1 MPLPTAHPVPL
12 SSASLLADLVLVLK
26 LFDGKQQKQW
36 NHPGRGRPASPH
48 IAKMSKIQMN
58 DSVEDF
64 FERIKELDRER
75 VEERQPKKQLTS
87 SESINDFN
95 SSVSE
100 QYRLNV
106 DDLVYES
113 AYNYEKSRNEEND
126 SPTFRARRQSYKKH
140 EGIDIV
146 RFDDFVTKK
155 PAQRSTAT
163 SRYSKFELSDEEKRE
178 IDDVIIS
185 LIGESPEEEIPPKL
199 PARRTTHSDVEE
211 SKTQRSRSSSPIKR
225 SPAKI
230 DISIRAGDT
239 ERPPLPA
246 RRLGFTDEQTSLIT
260 NQKNSKPE
268 VKPKGKWINDA
279 LRHSSSTFSQGT
291 PTKPNFSIDHSH
303 PRSANRWLNSAV
315 TNSSSTPQGKNT
327 SFKVSIDHGNS
338 PVSWLESAK
347 KTNSTTIHTPQRA
360 KIAPIV
366 PSKSNT
372 LTAILKEDEISKS
385 RSEKALKELSSPSL
399 NHIER
404 SPSKLKPQL
413 QTKELSPIVLKKV
426 RPPAPQKSRELSTS
440 LQHSQESKLNPHISI
455 SKSSMDAPEVIRV
468 SKSLKPAVPV
478 RKASIKIPEALAKKG
493 TLKNAKPLP
502 EKTKV
507 VLEAI
512 EKKRFLKE
520 AQLMPVK
527 KDAVPEAVEKS
538 QRLKPVKPTRKPS
551 VKQLEA
557 LQALENLKKNDLPEI
572 KAKPRVLSNSK
583 AVLNNQLKSLTS
595 IKKKDP
601 PKTNE
606 DPRKAILERVL
617 QRAQTTPIPIASD
630 DTMTPIKKASTFDSS
645 QLQKGG
651 ELTHLT
657 KTRSKGPKRR
667 APKTT

>member
-1 MPLPTAHPVPL
+1 LP
-12 SSASLLADLVLVLK
+12 
-26 LFDGKQQKQW
+26 DGKQQKQW
-36 NHPGRGRPASPH
+36 NLPQRGRTASPH
-48 IAKMSKIQMN
+48 IAIMSKIQMD

-64 FERIKELDRER
+64 FERIRELDRER
-75 VEERQPKKQLTS
+75 VKERQSKKQLTS

-106 DDLVYES
+106 DELVYES
-113 AYNYEKSRNEEND
+113 AYNYDKSRNEEYD
-126 SPTFRARRQSYKKH
+126 FPTFRARTQSYKKH

-163 SRYSKFELSDEEKRE
+163 SRYSRFELSDEEKRK
-178 IDDVIIS
+178 IDGVIIG
-185 LIGESPEEEIPPKL
+185 LIGESPEQEILPKL
-199 PARRTTHSDVEE
+199 PERRTTHIVEVEE
-211 SKTQRSRSSSPIKR
+211 STTQRNRSSSPIKR

-230 DISIRAGDT
+230 DISLRTDDA

-246 RRLGFTDEQTSLIT
+246 RLEFTDEQADLIT
-260 NQKNSKPE
+260 NQKISKPE
-268 VKPKGKWINDA
+268 VKSKGKWVNDA
-279 LRHSSSTFSQGT
+279 LQNSSSTFSQGT
-291 PTKPNFSIDHSH
+291 PTKPNFSIDRSHS
-303 PRSANRWLNSAV
+303 RSANKWLNSAV
-315 TNSSSTPQGKNT
+315 TNSLSTPQGKNK
-327 SFKVSIDHGNS
+327 SFKVSINHSNG

-347 KTNSTTIHTPQRA
+347 KTNSTTLHTPQRT

-372 LTAILKEDEISKS
+372 LTAILKEDELSKS
-385 RSEKALKELSSPSL
+385 QSEKTLKELSSPRL
-399 NHIER
+399 NHVEL
-404 SPSKLKPQL
+404 SPSKLKSQL

-426 RPPAPQKSRELSTS
+426 RPPAPQKSKELSTS
-440 LQHSQESKLNPHISI
+440 LPHSQESYLNPHISI
-455 SKSSMDAPEVIRV
+455 RKSSLDAPEVIKV

-478 RKASIKIPEALAKKG
+478 RKTSIKIPEALTKKG

-507 VLEAI
+507 ILEAI
-512 EKKRFLKE
+512 EKKKSLVQ
-520 AQLMPVK
+520 AQILPVK
-527 KDAVPEAVEKS
+527 EDAVPEAVQKS

-557 LQALENLKKNDLPEI
+557 LQALNSLKKRDRPEI

-583 AVLNNQLKSLTS
+583 EVLNNQLKSLTS
-595 IKKKDP
+595 IKKNDP

-617 QRAQTTPIPIASD
+617 QRAQTAPINLPIASD
-630 DTMTPIKKASTFDSS
+630 DTMTHMKKASTFDSS
-645 QLQKGG
+645 QLQKDR

-667 APKTT
+667 APRTT